1 MFERKNELKEVLDIQ
16 KKLSKMNKEIKVLEA
31 EKEKLI
37 NVLLAKGMTEDEK
50 YKIETN
56 KVERRFLLV
65 KEFIERFPEI
75 AKRISVIPVL
85 KAENLLGKE
94 TIADLCEMKM
104 SVYYKVIEKE

>member
-1 MFERKNELKEVLDIQ
+1 MFEKNELKEVLEIQ
-16 KKLSKMNKEIKVLEA
+16 RKLAKLNKEVKVLET

-37 NVLLAKGMTEDEK
+37 KVLLAKGMIEDEH
-50 YKIETN
+50 YKLQAN